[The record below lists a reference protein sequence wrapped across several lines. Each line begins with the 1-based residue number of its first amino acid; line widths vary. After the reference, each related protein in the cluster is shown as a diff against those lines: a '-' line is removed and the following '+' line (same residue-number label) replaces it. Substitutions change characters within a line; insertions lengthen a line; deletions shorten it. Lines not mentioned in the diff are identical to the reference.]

1 VAFLH
6 ARRMGARYVTRLVAK
21 RARFVAVAGSTARV
35 LAVGIVALARLLASP
50 VLLVF
55 DLPLDARTTPGTL
68 VSASVAAWLQRSTR
82 RAAVVLGSCN
92 VYAARQSDFV
102 IAAWNNALD
111 QGLADCQARILIL
124 PTRQLG
130 YMVSTRQLD
139 VDVRDLDGTVLI
151 ALLAAYVLAG
161 VFAAFLDS
169 VAGLEAVRR
178 LMNAVGMTLV
188 DT

>member
-1 VAFLH
+1 MRALH
-6 ARRMGARYVTRLVAK
+6 ITLLTAK
-21 RARFVAVAGSTARV
+21 RAWVVTMTRSTARV
-35 LAVGIVALARLLASP
+35 LAAGVIALAWLLALP
-50 VLLVF
+50 VFFV
-55 DLPLDARTTPGTL
+55 LDFSLYAWTTLATL
-68 VSASVAAWLQRSTR
+68 VSASVAAWLQRSAR